1 MRKPRPLGARVIELV
16 PGLVLPEYMGF
27 IMERCRPTGYT
38 KKAIDA
44 GDALLVDY
52 LPGYLEFVCSDVEKL
67 AEEAKRRGL
76 RVYKGRSHL
85 TITDGVYPVCIYPA
99 HSEDTDNPK
108 AQQPESPTP

>member
-1 MRKPRPLGARVIELV
+1 MRKPRPLGARVIQLV

-27 IMERCRPTGYT
+27 IIERCRPTGYT

-67 AEEAKRRGL
+67 AEEAKRRGAKSL
-76 RVYKGRSHL
+76 QGAEA
-85 TITDGVYPVCIYPA
+85 I
-99 HSEDTDNPK
+99 
-108 AQQPESPTP
+108 